1 MSGLRRREVGVALA
15 EGAELALL
23 ARRHLAVLVA
33 LGVRVPAPVV
43 LAVAA
48 VERVHAEAHE
58 AVVAAASVR
67 HGLQLLGEVVLVRLE
82 LDLWVSVRAPPVA
95 LHAVD
100 EVVAEAVELV
110 HDGLLIDVL
119 VLGASA
125 GSADRGVVL
134 GLGTPLLVTASG
146 CCDRSV
152 GRAQGGHLLR
162 QLVHR
167 LLVRLLLLDVLQLV
181 LRQLQLQL
189 TLLREARVLGGL
201 LLSVELDLAL
211 GENLGDGSLH
221 GDWLWKRYPLRR
233 QKAIKITI
241 EHSINYFFNFFRF
254 HL

>member
-1 MSGLRRREVGVALA
+1 MYCLRRRPVGVALA

-23 ARRHLAVLVA
+23 ASGDLAELVV
-33 LGVRVPAPVV
+33 LGVLEPAPVV

-82 LDLWVSVRAPPVA
+82 LDLRVSVRAPPVLA

-110 HDGLLIDVL
+110 HDDLLLEVLGDVL
-119 VLGASA
+119 DNVL
-125 GSADRGVVL
+125 V
-134 GLGTPLLVTASG
+134 LGTPLLVTASG

-152 GRAQGGHLLR
+152 GRAQEGHLLR

-167 LLVRLLLLDVLQLV
+167 LLVRLLLLNVLQLV
-181 LRQLQLQL
+181 LHQLQLQL
-189 TLLREARVLGGL
+189 ARLAEERVLGGL
-201 LLSVELDLAL
+201 LRSVDLDLAL

-233 QKAIKITI
+233 QKAIEITI
-241 EHSINYFFNFFRF
+241 EHSINYFFQFF
-254 HL
+254 